1 MIMNNQ
7 ENIKNK
13 YVNPF
18 QERDQEK
25 EKLIDRGVEVGKVKS
40 QLEYERE
47 IRRQ

>member
-13 YVNPF
+13 YVSPF

-25 EKLIDRGVEVGKVKS
+25 DKLIEKGV
-40 QLEYERE
+40 
-47 IRRQ
+47 